1 MEERIKEIIEEMSTE
16 DKIALWNEYCD
27 SSNRADDWIYS
38 MEEFDEIMNEREPWD
53 IVRTCYFGDFNPT
66 HEYFWFNGYANLESD
81 YDIDGE
87 KSPFYIDELV
97 DYIVENKEDK
107 KILEMMTLQKY

>member
-16 DKIALWNEYCD
+16 DKVALWNEYCD
-27 SSNRADDWIYS
+27 LEHRFDDRIYS
-38 MEEFDEIMNEREPWD
+38 MEEFDEIMSGREPLD
-53 IVRTCYFGDFNPT
+53 IIRTCYLGDFNPT

-87 KSPFYIDELV
+87 KITVLY
-97 DYIVENKEDK
+97 
-107 KILEMMTLQKY
+107 